1 MDEIEPPE
9 GRRTRSRSRFHYI
22 EDDNILY
29 KLIYVIVN
37 EMKDYEHL
45 YLKKLFHELNPVCAT
60 TGDYLYMANLYC
72 IPRTA
77 VFQMK
82 LRSIRSITN

>member
-1 MDEIEPPE
+1 
-9 GRRTRSRSRFHYI
+9 
-22 EDDNILY
+22 LY

-60 TGDYLYMANLYC
+60 TGDYLYMANC
-72 IPRTA
+72 I
-77 VFQMK
+77 
-82 LRSIRSITN
+82 LRSKNGCISRKQIGKSE